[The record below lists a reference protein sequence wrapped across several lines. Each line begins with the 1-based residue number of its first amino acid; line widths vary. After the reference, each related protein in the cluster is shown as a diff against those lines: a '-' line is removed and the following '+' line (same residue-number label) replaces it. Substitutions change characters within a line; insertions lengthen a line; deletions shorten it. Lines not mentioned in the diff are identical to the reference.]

1 MRAFD
6 TSPEAHAHQLRL
18 VRSMSPSQRSEL
30 ALRMSEDIRR
40 IAAEGIQKRHPEYSE
55 QDVHRALVVLLYGKD
70 AATRLWP
77 GEAIPSP

>member
-1 MRAFD
+1 
-6 TSPEAHAHQLRL
+6 
-18 VRSMSPSQRSEL
+18 
-30 ALRMSEDIRR
+30 MSEDIRR